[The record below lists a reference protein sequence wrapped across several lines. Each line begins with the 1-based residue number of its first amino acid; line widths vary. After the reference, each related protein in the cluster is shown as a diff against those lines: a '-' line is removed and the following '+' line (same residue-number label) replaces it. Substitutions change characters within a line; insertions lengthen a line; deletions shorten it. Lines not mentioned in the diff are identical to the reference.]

1 MVKNKLLW
9 LIPIGFCIFIFSACE
24 FNSQKNEDKNAAAT
38 ENVISEELHQAHC
51 DLLAKA
57 NEELAVINQKVRELN
72 DKIRK
77 SEKKLTDAQNTAL
90 DDFEEKQRSINKRM
104 HEIKN
109 VKQEEWENF
118 KTTLENDLEAVKTKI
133 DNLLNEF

>member
-1 MVKNKLLW
+1 MIKNKLLW
-9 LIPIGFCIFIFSACE
+9 LIPIGLCIFIFSGCE
-24 FNSQKNEDKNAAAT
+24 FNSQKNEDKNAAST

-57 NEELAVINQKVRELN
+57 NEELAVINQKVRDLN

-77 SEKKLTDAQNTAL
+77 SEKKLTEAQNLAL
-90 DDFEEKQRSINKRM
+90 DSFEEKQRSINKRM

-109 VKQEEWENF
+109 IKQEKWENF
-118 KTTLENDLEAVKTKI
+118 KTTLENDLDSVKTII
-133 DNLLNEF
+133 DKLLNEM